1 MPSGETETACQNSR
15 SALTRCF
22 GGLPAM
28 IAELI
33 TVEWIHGAF
42 QGSQVPPLHFRHIV
56 IFLNSICLITL
67 V

>member
-1 MPSGETETACQNSR
+1 MV
-15 SALTRCF
+15 
-22 GGLPAM
+22 AM
-28 IAELI
+28 APLAATKIIESNVGARTPD